1 MNSAGVS
8 AFHTPEEDPERQRIR
23 DLSRYY
29 CTVVQAFPAPD
40 ATNSEEQE
48 TPAAPTG
55 DEQPTG
61 CELAK
66 DITLNAL
73 AQLGVLRFNANRCFV
88 SIIDGETQ
96 HIIAETTGSVSLR
109 DKNHHKPG
117 DGIYLGARS
126 LDLVWGVCPHT
137 VRLFTGRATEDIDTS
152 NVTANRTRYIIRD
165 FTLEDCFKDR
175 PYVRDWPH
183 MRFYAEVPLFS
194 ASGYVLGSYCIVDN
208 KPWTDFGDDQ
218 VNDLQEVADAIGLHL
233 ENVRMRQA
241 HIRTEKLVKGLT
253 NFVKDHVD
261 FDPEEASNHGRLQSS
276 VNAANLVPHEIAAT
290 TADAGDDSDITPV
303 LDAPLC
309 PAVQCVSHKS
319 GQSISS
325 TVAGEESMFFLQDQG
340 TTTEP
345 SSLYSGF
352 SDRPLVLSPGE
363 EKSMGEALKS
373 GETAASQAI
382 DQSFSQL
389 SLTESKPIYERISS
403 IYSRAS
409 VLLRDSMDLDGV
421 AFLDACPTNFAF
433 VPEQPETYEPLAA
446 ADPSFPA
453 APLPS
458 PLGMPRAASPEFDLP
473 CDTLSCALKLPSKGD
488 NSGPN
493 NEPSIPQGLL
503 HQMLKAFPQGQIL
516 SLDETI
522 EEGDYLSTDHTSTFD
537 SRLDHST
544 HTCAKHLAECLPGAK
559 SALFLPLWDWNKSR
573 WLSGVL
579 VWTTSSFRA
588 LGLEELHYFKV
599 FGDSLISEV
608 SRIHWASTE
617 RSKFDFI
624 SSVSHELRSPL
635 HGILASAEL
644 LHATT
649 LSRSQE
655 EMVTMIEKSGLT
667 LLDTTNHM
675 LEFCKVNNLRNTNTL
690 NEITSGNDTANLVS
704 DFNISHLVEEV
715 ADILYTGQRAPEQVS
730 QLAKRMSSN
739 KEATD
744 SITKDS
750 STQNQMSIVIRVDQ
764 MDNWMIRSFPGAWR
778 RIVMNLLGNAM
789 KWTTA
794 GFIEIALSK
803 ARDRSDSQSPL
814 VRLSVTDTGRGIAPD
829 FIKHKLFAP
838 FSQED
843 PLSEGVGLGLSTV
856 QQLVMSLGGHV
867 NVRSELGV
875 GTQADVYIPVQYL
888 PANLGPEDSLAS
900 STTQPGT
907 APMHACLVGFNGY
920 PDLTEAPTGI
930 LTVEGKRNLSIQSA
944 LANIFM
950 TKMKWNISFAN
961 SIEEAHGQVIVIEQ
975 ELLRR
980 AMDENNQRVS
990 ELAAQNGIDFF
1001 VVLSG
1006 NVPIILDSLS
1016 VNVIRVAQPFGPQKI
1031 YNAVETIMRWR
1042 EIQIPTA
1049 SPTPDTASWLMSPQ
1063 IQSENSSDSGSGSDI
1078 HEKGISEHSS
1088 ELMSSC
1094 KGLNTTTPRPP
1105 SNQALAHVLIVDDN
1119 EINVKIM
1126 ATFMRKINCSYDTA
1140 HNGLVALEKYKSS
1153 NFHYDFILMDIS
1165 MPVMDGLV
1173 STSKIREFEREHRLN
1188 PSCIMA
1194 VTGVSST
1201 GFQDQAATAGINNYL
1216 IKPLSLRALRTLMN
1230 IT

>member
-1 MNSAGVS
+1 MTSAGVS
-8 AFHTPEEDPERQRIR
+8 AFHPTPDDDPERERIR

-29 CTVVQAFPAPD
+29 CTLTRTFPATG
-40 ATNSEEQE
+40 ATASEEEE
-48 TPAAPTG
+48 TPTAPTG
-55 DEQPTG
+55 DEQPAG

-96 HIIAETTGSVSLR
+96 HIIAETTRSVSLR
-109 DKNHHKPG
+109 DKNRHKPG

-126 LDLVWGVCPHT
+126 LDLIWGVCPHT
-137 VRLFTGRATEDIDTS
+137 VRLFTGRATDDIDTS
-152 NVTANRTRYIIRD
+152 NITANRTRYIIRD
-165 FTLEDCFKDR
+165 FTLEDSFKDR
-175 PYVRDWPH
+175 PYVREWPH

-194 ASGYVLGSYCIVDN
+194 ASGHVLGSYCIVDD
-208 KPWTDFGDDQ
+208 KPWVEFGDDQ
-218 VNDLQEVADAIGLHL
+218 VTDLQEVADAIGIHL
-233 ENVRMRQA
+233 ENVRMSQV

-253 NFVKDHVD
+253 DFVKSHAE
-261 FDPEEASNHGRLQSS
+261 FDPKEASNHGRLQSS
-276 VNAANLVPHEIAAT
+276 VNAANLAPNEMDAT
-290 TADAGDDSDITPV
+290 TADADDDSDTTPV
-303 LDAPLC
+303 LDAPFDHT
-309 PAVQCVSHKS
+309 VQCAFPKS
-319 GQSISS
+319 RQSSSS
-325 TVAGEESMFFLQDQG
+325 TVAGGESIFFVRDQRS
-340 TTTEP
+340 TTDP
-345 SSLYSGF
+345 SSLYSGL
-352 SDRPLVLSPGE
+352 SDRPKVLSPGE
-363 EKSMGEALKS
+363 EKSMGEALNL
-373 GETAASQAI
+373 GDNIAAQGI
-382 DQSFSQL
+382 GQGFSQL
-389 SLTESKPIYERISS
+389 SLTESTPIPERIAS

-409 VLLRDSMDLDGV
+409 ELLRDSMDLDGV
-421 AFLDACPTNFAF
+421 AFLDACPTDFAF
-433 VPEQPETYEPLAA
+433 VPEEPEIWEQLTTS
-446 ADPSFPA
+446 DPGVSA
-453 APLPS
+453 SQLPS
-458 PLGMPRAASPEFDLP
+458 PLGLPRAESHEFDLP

-488 NSGPN
+488 GGSN
-493 NEPSIPQGLL
+493 NQPSIPQGLL

-516 SLDETI
+516 SFDEAVD
-522 EEGDYLSTDHTSTFD
+522 ENDYLLNNKKSTINSQPDPNTD
-537 SRLDHST
+537 
-544 HTCAKHLAECLPGAK
+544 TCAKRLAQCLPGAK
-559 SALFLPLWDWNKSR
+559 SALFLPLWDWNRSR

-608 SRIHWASTE
+608 SRIHWATTE

-644 LHATT
+644 LHATS
-649 LSRSQE
+649 LGQSQE

-675 LEFCKVNNLRNTNTL
+675 LEFCKVNNLRHANVL
-690 NEITSGNDTANLVS
+690 NEMITENDPANLVS
-704 DFNISHLVEEV
+704 DFDISHLVEEV

-730 QLAKRMSSN
+730 QLAKRISSN

-744 SITKDS
+744 SIAKEFS
-750 STQNQMSIVIRVDQ
+750 AQNQMSIVIRVDQ
-764 MDNWMIRSFPGAWR
+764 TDTWMIRSLAGAWR

-803 ARDRSDSQSPL
+803 AKDRSDSHSPL
-814 VRLSVTDTGRGIAPD
+814 VRLSITDTGRGIAPD

-867 NVRSELGV
+867 NVRSEVGI

-888 PANLGPEDSLAS
+888 PTGLGPEDSPAPT
-900 STTQPGT
+900 TTQPGT
-907 APMHACLVGFNGY
+907 TPMHACLVGFNGL

-930 LTVEGKRNLSIQSA
+930 LTVEGKRNISIQSA

-950 TKMKWNISFAN
+950 TKLKWNISLAD
-961 SIEEAHGQVIVIEQ
+961 SIEEARGQVIVIEQ
-975 ELLRR
+975 ELLRQ
-980 AMDENNQRVS
+980 AMNENDQRVS
-990 ELAAQNGIDFF
+990 EIAAQNGVDFF
-1001 VVLSG
+1001 IVLSG
-1006 NVPIILDSLS
+1006 NVPIILDNLS

-1031 YNAVETIMRWR
+1031 YNAVEKIMKWR
-1042 EIQIPTA
+1042 EIQIP
-1049 SPTPDTASWLMSPQ
+1049 SVSCPPDSSSSSVSPQ
-1063 IQSENSSDSGSGSDI
+1063 TPPESRSDPGPNTYLRGMSEYSNEAISSPGGSNAS
-1078 HEKGISEHSS
+1078 
-1088 ELMSSC
+1088 
-1094 KGLNTTTPRPP
+1094 TPRQ
-1105 SNQALAHVLIVDDN
+1105 SSKQAMAHVLIVDDN

-1126 ATFMRKINCSYDTA
+1126 ATFMRKINCTYDTA

-1153 NFHYDFILMDIS
+1153 NLHYDFVLMDIS

-1173 STSKIREFEREHRLN
+1173 STSKIREFEREHNLN

-1194 VTGVSST
+1194 VTGVSSV
-1201 GFQDQAATAGINNYL
+1201 GFQHQATTAGIDNYL
-1216 IKPLSLRALRTLMN
+1216 IKPLSLRALKTLMN
-1230 IT
+1230 IA